1 MKHPSVHLEVLR
13 AFLKYD
19 AFSCL
24 VSAALEKRLKNH
36 LTTMIFRKLVEV
48 EILDLDANS
57 GLLWDYFGTLVPNG
71 TFLQRLHLRWIPSQV
86 FDTLPDWTSILLE
99 TPSTLFESNNLTGI
113 LLNISEV
120 GS

>member
-1 MKHPSVHLEVLR
+1 M
-13 AFLKYD
+13 
-19 AFSCL
+19 
-24 VSAALEKRLKNH
+24 EKRLKNH